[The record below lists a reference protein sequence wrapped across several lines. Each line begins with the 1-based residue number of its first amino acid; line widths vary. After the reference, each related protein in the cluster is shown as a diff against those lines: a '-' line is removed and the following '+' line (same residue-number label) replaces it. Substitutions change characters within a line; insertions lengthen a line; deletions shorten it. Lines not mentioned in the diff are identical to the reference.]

1 MSVGDICP
9 PLPLCLFLAIP
20 PSTCRGGGIL
30 VYFVE
35 VIQDNQPFTI
45 SIRIIGNGPHVG
57 PTKFTPHSAALESG
71 PFTNTTGAQWSVL
84 YCTARCTF
92 GRVSPA
98 PSKRY
103 RRGCA
108 GSRWAT
114 PSCNSSV
121 IRSKASAFQPLQNT
135 TCSQTSEQDSSSPL

>member
-45 SIRIIGNGPHVG
+45 SIRIIGNGPHV
-57 PTKFTPHSAALESG
+57 G